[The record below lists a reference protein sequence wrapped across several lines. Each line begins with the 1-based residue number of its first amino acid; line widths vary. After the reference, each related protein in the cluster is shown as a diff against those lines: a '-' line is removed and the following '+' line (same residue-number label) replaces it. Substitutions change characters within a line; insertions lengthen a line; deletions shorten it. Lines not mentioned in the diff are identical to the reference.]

1 MCDTCVRHI
10 CAFSDRP
17 SPKPLSKAGSMY
29 GYEHF
34 FSQKKQPST
43 DGIMFQNIEFKSVIN
58 TIKQSDTC
66 IQSSEEDQRYGI
78 HLRYIEI

>member
-1 MCDTCVRHI
+1 MVGRRDDLLVCRLAKLEGCMDMNI
-10 CAFSDRP
+10 SSA
-17 SPKPLSKAGSMY
+17 K
-29 GYEHF
+29 
-34 FSQKKQPST
+34 KKQPST